1 VRRRALAYI
10 VDAGVVGGAVLV
22 AVDRLDRSLASR
34 ALAAGL
40 VGTFVGS
47 LYHVVLEGRFG
58 QTVGK
63 RAVGVAVVSADG
75 SRCTVRAAAIRTALR
90 AVDWLPVAYLS
101 GVLSIA
107 LTERRQR
114 LGDLAANTVVVRT
127 RDDRRVADPRRSFRE
142 FDLADG
148 RV

>member
-1 VRRRALAYI
+1 VRRRALAYL

-40 VGTFVGS
+40 VGA
-47 LYHVVLEGRFG
+47 LYHVALEGCFG

-63 RAVGVAVVSADG
+63 RTVGVEVISADG
-75 SRCTVRAAAIRTALR
+75 SRCTIRAATIRTALR
-90 AVDWLPVAYLS
+90 VVDWLPIAYLG

-127 RDDRRVADPRRSFRE
+127 RDERRAADARE
-142 FDLADG
+142 SLRVFDLADG
-148 RV
+148 RA